1 TIAGIGDIH
10 GLVGHLEPLIDAARS
25 AGVDKIVF
33 TGDYIDRGP
42 YGLRVIDQIIAL
54 QKCSTSPT
62 IEALMGNHE
71 QILLNI
77 LFN

>member
-1 TIAGIGDIH
+1 MKVEEIGTFEAPDDLITHGTIAGIGDIH

-42 YGLRVIDQIIAL
+42 YGLRVIDQI
-54 QKCSTSPT
+54 
-62 IEALMGNHE
+62 
-71 QILLNI
+71 
-77 LFN
+77 